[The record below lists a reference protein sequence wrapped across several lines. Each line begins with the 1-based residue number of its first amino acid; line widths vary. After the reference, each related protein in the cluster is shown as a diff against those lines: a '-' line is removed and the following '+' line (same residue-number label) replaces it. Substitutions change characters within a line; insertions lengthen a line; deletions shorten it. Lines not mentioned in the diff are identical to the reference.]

1 MTFKWIPIIH
11 DLKMELQLPKGT
23 RDFSP
28 EEKILRDKIVSTLKE
43 VFELYGFAPLETP
56 ILERFDVLSSKYAGG
71 SEILKETFKLKD
83 QGGRDLGLRYDLTV
97 PLCRYVGMNPSI
109 KMPFKKYM
117 IGEVFRDGPVASAR
131 YRQFLQCDPDIIGS
145 SSMAADAEIVS
156 LIYTAF
162 CRLNLEVFVKVNN
175 RKLLNDILDYCG
187 VEKEKQ
193 EAGILSVD
201 KLGKFGA
208 GAVKN
213 EMKGQGIDD
222 ARINKILGLISIK
235 GSNVEK
241 VSQLKRFLKDSE
253 GLGEVE
259 ELLSYTQNMG
269 LDADFDVSLA
279 RGLSY
284 YTGTVI
290 ETFLKNSNVKSSV
303 CAGGRYDN
311 IIGNFLGKGSYPAVG
326 VSFGVDR
333 IYDAL
338 MEKEKISKKTNTK
351 VYIIPIK
358 TINESIKIA
367 QQLRNAGI
375 NTDIDLNDKG
385 PSKNL
390 EYANSLGIP
399 FVLFVGKKELQEN
412 KLKLRDMKSG
422 KEGMM
427 LLGELVKQIK
437 K

>member
-1 MTFKWIPIIH
+1 
-11 DLKMELQLPKGT
+11 MELQLPKGT

-28 EEKILRDKIVSTLKE
+28 EEKIVRDKIVSTLKE
-43 VFELYGFAPLETP
+43 VFMLYGYAPLETP
-56 ILERFDVLSSKYAGG
+56 VFERFEILASKYAGG
-71 SEILKETFKLKD
+71 AEILKETFKLKD
-83 QGGRDLGLRYDLTV
+83 QGNRELGLRYDLTV
-97 PLCRYVGMNPSI
+97 PLARYIGMNPNI
-109 KMPFKKYM
+109 KMPFKRYQ

-131 YRQFLQCDPDIIGS
+131 YRQFTQCDFDVVGS

-156 LIYTAF
+156 LIYTTF
-162 CRLNLEVFVKVNN
+162 CKLNLEVAVKVNN

-187 VEKEKQ
+187 VHKNMQ
-193 EAGILSVD
+193 ETAILSID
-201 KLGKFGA
+201 KLEKFGA
-208 GAVKN
+208 GVVKN
-213 EMKGQGIDD
+213 EMKEQGIDI
-222 ARINKILGLISIK
+222 AKISKVLDLISIK
-235 GSNVEK
+235 GNNEEK
-241 VSQLKRFLKDSE
+241 ISQLKKFLKNSE
-253 GLGEVE
+253 GLNEIE
-259 ELLSYTQNMG
+259 QLLSYLKNIE
-269 LDADFDVSLA
+269 LEVDFDISLA
-279 RGLSY
+279 RGLAY

-290 ETFLKNSNVKSSV
+290 ETFLKNANVKSSV
-303 CAGGRYDN
+303 CGGGRYDT

-338 MEKEKISKKTNTK
+338 MDKGKIVQKTNTK

-358 TINESIKIA
+358 TINESIIIA
-367 QQLRNAGI
+367 QKLRDSGI

-422 KEGMM
+422 EEEMM
-427 LLGELVKQIK
+427 SVENLIK
-437 K
+437 KLKIVNAF